1 MKSIIDPDHLISNLD
16 APCFSHLSP
25 EEAGLIRGSKTQVLF
40 HKGENLTKQGAF
52 GSSIL
57 FIIKGLAKQYIEEGS
72 QRNFNLRI
80 IRQSEFI
87 GLSVVFQ
94 NNIYDY
100 SVMALKDTLACLI
113 EKEALIGLIRKNS
126 EFAFGLM
133 QRYSRQNSH
142 MYATIRQVMYKQMHG
157 RLADTLLYLGSS
169 QFETENIF
177 SLLNRK
183 DIADFAGLS
192 TESTVKLLKSF
203 EQDGLIHLE
212 DKNIIL
218 LDPEAL
224 HLISRRG

>member
-1 MKSIIDPDHLISNLD
+1 MKSIIDPDHLASNLD
-16 APCFSHLSP
+16 APCFSHLLP
-25 EEAGLIRGSKTQVLF
+25 EEADLIRGSKTQVLF

-57 FIIKGLAKQYIEEGS
+57 FIIKGLAKQYIEEGA

-94 NNIYDY
+94 NNMYDY
-100 SVMALKDTLACLI
+100 SVMALKETLACLI
-113 EKEALIGLIRKNS
+113 EKEALAGLIRKNS

-133 QRYSRQNSH
+133 QRYSRQNSQ

-157 RLADTLLYLGSS
+157 RLADTLLYLGSA
-169 QFETENIF
+169 QFEAENIF

-203 EQDGLIHLE
+203 EQDGLIRLE
-212 DKNIIL
+212 EKNIIL

-224 HLISRRG
+224 RRISRTG